1 MKKKISLIVTAL
13 FCLSL
18 FISPVYA
25 ATKDELQQQKDDA
38 SAKKEA
44 AQYQVDMTQNTIEGI
59 QTEISKA
66 NAEIDRINGQISTL
80 DGQINDLTA
89 NLERTTA
96 ELEAAEEKQAKQ
108 EEELKERVRVMYMY
122 GNEGYMQVL
131 FSATDFADFIAKA
144 DMMKSIVQADKDCA
158 TALEKTRAEVEEKKE
173 TIETNKAQVEQA
185 KADQETAL
193 QSQQSVKAQKDELLA
208 KNQQVVQQYQA
219 EVDKQ
224 DEILKQADAELA
236 VIAQQ
241 EAEAL
246 RAKLAEEEA
255 QRQREEAERQQEA
268 ANNNS
273 GGGSSSSDADSGSS
287 GGGNVVVS
295 SGFMWPLPG
304 NYTITSWFGYRPA
317 SDTNGIGS
325 TNHGGM
331 DIAAS
336 TGTPIHA
343 PAGGYVTK
351 ASWYGGYGNCIMV
364 AMDNGDTLLFGH
376 LSGYNVSYGE
386 RVNQGDVIG
395 YVGSTGNSTGPHL
408 HLTYL
413 LNNSTSVD
421 PWDYI
426 YY

>member
-96 ELEAAEEKQAKQ
+96 ELEATEEKQAKQ

-193 QSQQSVKAQKDELLA
+193 QSQKSVKSQKDELLA

-246 RAKLAEEEA
+246 AA
-255 QRQREEAERQQEA
+255 QRAQEEAEREQA
-268 ANNNS
+268 AQNGS
-273 GGGSSSSDADSGSS
+273 GGSGSDADSGSS

-336 TGTPIHA
+336 TGTPIYA

-376 LSGYNVSYGE
+376 LSGYNVSYGQ
-386 RVNQGDVIG
+386 RVNQGDIIG

-408 HLTYL
+408 HLSYFA
-413 LNNSTSVD
+413 NNVTPVD

>member
-13 FCLSL
+13 FCLSI

-38 SAKKEA
+38 TAKKEA

-59 QTEISKA
+59 QAEISKA
-66 NAEIDRINGQISTL
+66 NAEMDKINGQINTL
-80 DGQINDLTA
+80 DGQISDLTA

-158 TALEKTRAEVEEKKE
+158 TALEKTRAEVQEKKE
-173 TIETNKAQVEQA
+173 TIESNKTQVEQA

-193 QSQQSVKAQKDELLA
+193 QSQQSIKSQKDELLA

-219 EVDKQ
+219 EVNKQ
-224 DEILKQADAELA
+224 DEILNQANAELA

-246 RAKLAEEEA
+246 KARLA
-255 QRQREEAERQQEA
+255 QEEAERQQREAEEA
-268 ANNNS
+268 AQNGPS
-273 GGGSSSSDADSGSS
+273 SGSSSEDSGSS
-287 GGGNVVVS
+287 GGGSSNVVVS

-343 PAGGYVTK
+343 PAGGYVTM
-351 ASWYGGYGNCIMV
+351 ASWNGGYGNCIMV

-376 LSGYNVSYGE
+376 LSGYNVSYGQ
-386 RVNQGDVIG
+386 RVNQGDIIG

>member
-1 MKKKISLIVTAL
+1 MKKKISLVVTAL
-13 FCLSL
+13 FCLSI

-25 ATKDELQQQKDDA
+25 ATKEELQQQKDDA
-38 SAKKEA
+38 TAKKEA

-59 QTEISKA
+59 QNEISKA
-66 NAEIDRINGQISTL
+66 NAEIDRINGQINTL
-80 DGQINDLTA
+80 DGQINDLNA
-89 NLERTTA
+89 NLERTAA
-96 ELEAAEEKQAKQ
+96 ELKAAEEKQAKQ

-158 TALEKTRAEVEEKKE
+158 TALEKTRAEVEDKKK
-173 TIETNKAQVEQA
+173 TIEDNKAQVEQA
-185 KADQETAL
+185 KTEQQTAL
-193 QSQQSVKAQKDELLA
+193 QSQQSVKSQKDELLA
-208 KNQQVVQQYQA
+208 KNQQVVKQYQA
-219 EVDKQ
+219 EVDKN

-255 QRQREEAERQQEA
+255 QRQKEAEEAG
-268 ANNNS
+268 NN
-273 GGGSSSSDADSGSS
+273 GGGSSGSSEGSSSSS
-287 GGGNVVVS
+287 GGSDVVYS
-295 SGFMWPLPG
+295 NGFMWPLPG

-336 TGTPIHA
+336 SGTPIHA
-343 PAGGYVTK
+343 PAGGYVTL
-351 ASWYGGYGNCIMV
+351 ASWNGGYGNCIMV

-376 LSGYNVSYGE
+376 LSGYNVSYGQ
-386 RVNQGDVIG
+386 RVNQGDIIG

>member
-13 FCLSL
+13 FCLSI

-38 SAKKEA
+38 TAKKEA

-59 QTEISKA
+59 QAEISKA
-66 NAEIDRINGQISTL
+66 NAEMDKINGQINTL
-80 DGQINDLTA
+80 DGQISDLTA

-158 TALEKTRAEVEEKKE
+158 TALEKTRAEVQEKKE
-173 TIETNKAQVEQA
+173 TIESNKTQVEQA

-193 QSQQSVKAQKDELLA
+193 QSQQSIKSQKDELLA

-219 EVDKQ
+219 EVNKQ
-224 DEILKQADAELA
+224 DEILNQANAELA

-246 RAKLAEEEA
+246 KARLA
-255 QRQREEAERQQEA
+255 QEEAERQQREAEEA
-268 ANNNS
+268 AQNGSS
-273 GGGSSSSDADSGSS
+273 GGGSSEDSGSS
-287 GGGNVVVS
+287 GGSSNVVVS

-343 PAGGYVTK
+343 PAGGYVTM
-351 ASWYGGYGNCIMV
+351 ASWNGGYGNCIMV

-376 LSGYNVSYGE
+376 LSGYNVSYGQ
-386 RVNQGDVIG
+386 RVNQGDIIG